1 MKYLLLIYLNQQSR
15 AIWESFTDDQRAA
28 GLQVYAALNEELA
41 ASGEL
46 IITERLA
53 DPSLNQRV
61 PPRDTGT
68 STDGPFAEAKEQI
81 AGFYLVQCDSIE
93 RARQIA
99 GRIPET
105 PGGYVE
111 VQPVMDR
118 HGMEM

>member
-1 MKYLLLIYLNQQSR
+1 MKYLLLIYLNPQSR
-15 AIWESFTDDQRAA
+15 AIWEGFTDDQRAA

-46 IITERLA
+46 IIAERLA
-53 DPSLNQRV
+53 DPSLTEWVPQR
-61 PPRDTGT
+61 DDGST
-68 STDGPFAEAKEQI
+68 TDGPFAEVKEQI
-81 AGFYLVQCDSIE
+81 AGFYLVQCDSTE
-93 RARQIA
+93 RALEIA

-111 VQPVMDR
+111 VRPVMDS

>member
-1 MKYLLLIYLNQQSR
+1 MKYLLLIYLNPQSR
-15 AIWESFTDDQRAA
+15 AIWEGFTDDQRAA

-41 ASGEL
+41 GSGEL

-53 DPSLNQRV
+53 DPSLTQLV
-61 PPRDTGT
+61 PQRDTGS

-81 AGFYLVQCDSIE
+81 AGFYLVQCDSID

-99 GRIPET
+99 ARIPET

-111 VQPVMDR
+111 VRPEMDR
-118 HGMEM
+118 NGMEM

>member
-1 MKYLLLIYLNQQSR
+1 MKYLILIYLNSQSR

-28 GLQVYAALNEELA
+28 GLQVYAALNDELA

-53 DPSLNQRV
+53 DPSLTHRV
-61 PPRDTGT
+61 PQRDIGS
-68 STDGPFAEAKEQI
+68 STDGPFAEVKEQI
-81 AGFYLVQCDSIE
+81 AGFYLVQCDNVD

-99 GRIPET
+99 ARIPET

-111 VQPVMDR
+111 VRPVMDR
-118 HGMEM
+118 NGMEM

>member
-1 MKYLLLIYLNQQSR
+1 VKYLILIYLNPQSR

-28 GLQVYAALNEELA
+28 GLQVYAALNEELT

-53 DPSLNQRV
+53 DPSLSQRV
-61 PPRDTGT
+61 PPHDTGS
-68 STDGPFAEAKEQI
+68 STDGPFAEVKEQI
-81 AGFYLVQCDSIE
+81 AGFYLVQCDSID
-93 RARQIA
+93 RALQIA

-118 HGMEM
+118 HGMEI